1 MDRLMPIQ
9 ALGLKSGQCLLR
21 DFNLLSKL
29 ALDDNVNGR
38 MEGDVRRI
46 CVQPSVVG
54 LDQLDPLGL
63 ISASHFS
70 GSGAALESYFITP
83 GAPLSSRGRHAARA
97 SPFVVLTLHRHSG
110 GRPGYR
116 ACRRAAAYPRERIE
130 RIRP

>member
-38 MEGDVRRI
+38 MEGDVRKI

-63 ISASHFS
+63 IERQPLFRFRCGFGIVFYHTWCPAFFQRQARCASQSFRRPHIASTFRRP
-70 GSGAALESYFITP
+70 ARI
-83 GAPLSSRGRHAARA
+83 SSV
-97 SPFVVLTLHRHSG
+97 STS
-110 GRPGYR
+110 
-116 ACRRAAAYPRERIE
+116 RRLPS
-130 RIRP
+130 

>member
-38 MEGDVRRI
+38 MEGDVRKI

-63 ISASHFS
+63 IERQPLFRFRC
-70 GSGAALESYFITP
+70 GLESYFITP
-83 GAPLSSRGRHAARA
+83 GAPLSSRHAARA